1 MNSTSLQ
8 TELSNL
14 FEQRKFQ
21 SILERA
27 QSDEISPANN
37 PHASNIV
44 AAALFQIGRFSDCLL
59 WCEALSPS
67 LSGNASFIS
76 MYGAVLRRLGRLEEA
91 EQVFRAALETNSDNP
106 FLRNNFANLLIDR
119 QEFKEA
125 ELILKNLL
133 KKSLIMR
140 MKKNL
145 IIKFQ
150 QNLTESAPR
159 SDKSAAPEQFLNDDL
174 LIDPLAAPL
183 ATKLQSQVEL
193 PLDKPPKNKK
203 VKQGLI
209 QRLYRGN
216 GIRAPETI
224 LLHVKPLRLI
234 QQAIQDCIL
243 LHNKLGVQAPIYE
256 VAAEAYIRMKLFGD
270 AETCLLVAHS
280 LGSND
285 ASISLNLAN
294 LAAMR
299 GDQRLALQWLEQ
311 LSQRQPDHP
320 QLDAV
325 RKTLFPNGAPK
336 NSSTPFQIN
345 LDQKSPGSFT

>member
-1 MNSTSLQ
+1 
-8 TELSNL
+8 
-14 FEQRKFQ
+14 
-21 SILERA
+21 
-27 QSDEISPANN
+27 
-37 PHASNIV
+37 
-44 AAALFQIGRFSDCLL
+44 
-59 WCEALSPS
+59 
-67 LSGNASFIS
+67 

-133 KKSLIMR
+133 KEKPDYEDAKS
-140 MKKNL
+140 NL
-145 IIKFQ
+145 NRLKFQ

-159 SDKSAAPEQFLNDDL
+159 ADKSAAPEQFLNEDL
-174 LIDPLAAPL
+174 LIDPLAA
-183 ATKLQSQVEL
+183 AFSDEEVAIAGGVAARQASEKQSK
-193 PLDKPPKNKK
+193 DI
-203 VKQGLI
+203 KQGLNSETLPNRELELEL
-209 QRLYRGN
+209 Q
-216 GIRAPETI
+216 ETI
-224 LLHVKPLRLI
+224 SLARQTVEADP
-234 QQAIQDCIL
+234 QQAIRDCIL

-256 VAAEAYIRMKLFGD
+256 VAADAYIRMKLFGD

-280 LGSND
+280 LGSTE

-311 LSQRQPDHP
+311 LSKRQPDHP

-325 RKTLFPNGAPK
+325 RKTLFPTGAPK